1 MKMLEGSKIWKD
13 QCCQRGG
20 GGGKCM
26 ELWSE
31 KEIFVL
37 IFKCEAL

>member
-13 QCCQRGG
+13 QCCQAG
-20 GGGKCM
+20 GGGKRM
-26 ELWSE
+26 EVWSE

-37 IFKCEAL
+37 IF